1 MRNSQRHNGY
11 GKSGVN
17 KKIRRAGTGVSRK
30 SLLSVPPSELL
41 GFIPLPLI
49 LSGCIIRTF
58 ILKNRAASVT
68 LSLCESSSIW
78 IPPSNIQNGERG
90 REGKKRLGW
99 KSLACPLLQTRPVE
113 VLSRK
118 AAATFNNQTCV
129 TVHFLSWIRSA
140 MAPKCE
146 QSDSKAEQR
155 QNVTIGWQRCRHFTT
170 RGTVARISDY

>member
-1 MRNSQRHNGY
+1 M
-11 GKSGVN
+11 
-17 KKIRRAGTGVSRK
+17 SRK

-41 GFIPLPLI
+41 GFMPLPLI
-49 LSGCIIRTF
+49 LSGCIIRIF

-78 IPPSNIQNGERG
+78 ITSFKYSKWGER
-90 REGKKRLGW
+90 EKKKTRFGW

-118 AAATFNNQTCV
+118 PAATFNNQTCV

-140 MAPKCE
+140 IAGKCE

-155 QNVTIGWQRCRHFTT
+155 QNVTIGWQRLRHFTT